1 MVLNGDAIKEYVK
14 KNQLIENANLENIR
28 SSSYD
33 VTTDEYILKFKKEEY
48 PISLLNAQKIEN
60 MYEQIKIDNGYNLEP
75 GECILIV
82 LEEKFNIPNDICGSI
97 RGRTSFNRLGLNI
110 IIQHLN
116 PGFNGKLNLTL
127 INNSVNTYIITP
139 KIQIAQVVFEKL
151 NNAVNEELLYNNEKN
166 HSYQNSDGVQGSKV
180 YTDYI
185 GKVVR
190 HFKGNYYFI
199 ENICMNSETKEYMV
213 IYRTLYN
220 HKDSNIWTRPAKMFF
235 EDIDPNRNGNIT
247 KQTHRFEIVD
257 DLTIDY
263 TKIK

>member
-1 MVLNGDAIKEYVK
+1 M
-14 KNQLIENANLENIR
+14 
-28 SSSYD
+28 
-33 VTTDEYILKFKKEEY
+33 
-48 PISLLNAQKIEN
+48 
-60 MYEQIKIDNGYNLEP
+60 
-75 GECILIV
+75 
-82 LEEKFNIPNDICGSI
+82 
-97 RGRTSFNRLGLNI
+97 
-110 IIQHLN
+110 
-116 PGFNGKLNLTL
+116 
-127 INNSVNTYIITP
+127 
-139 KIQIAQVVFEKL
+139 
-151 NNAVNEELLYNNEKN
+151 YNNEKN